1 MAYAVSE
8 KTSLIYRPRAKY
20 SLKGL
25 LSLSSWHS
33 LSPYINIAPYLPLIN
48 KHINKLVTINIGRT
62 IIVIWNHLL
71 KIQHKDSLPLY
82 TEEHQPVQVLV
93 RIIISS
99 GLNCIGQPEA
109 TLLNVSTGVK
119 VSHSGVAWGGCPPL
133 FYDFFNP
140 SSKPMPPP
148 HGAHPPLKNEA
159 PLIWKPPLPHW
170 KVKHSSMKWFLEKAQ

>member
-62 IIVIWNHLL
+62 IIIIWNHLL

-119 VSHSGVAWGGCPPL
+119 VSHSGVAWGGAPPYSMI
-133 FYDFFNP
+133 FSTPHQNQC
-140 SSKPMPPP
+140 PP

>member
-119 VSHSGVAWGGCPPL
+119 VSHSGVAWGGVPPL

-148 HGAHPPLKNEA
+148 WGTPPT
-159 PLIWKPPLPHW
+159 
-170 KVKHSSMKWFLEKAQ
+170 

>member
-119 VSHSGVAWGGCPPL
+119 VSHSGVAWGVSPPPIL
-133 FYDFFNP
+133 WFFQPLIKTNAPPMGHTPHLKMKPP
-140 SSKPMPPP
+140 SSENPPSP
-148 HGAHPPLKNEA
+148 TEKWS
-159 PLIWKPPLPHW
+159 ILPW
-170 KVKHSSMKWFLEKAQ
+170 NDS

>member
-119 VSHSGVAWGGCPPL
+119 VSHSGVAWGGVPPPIL
-133 FYDFFNP
+133 WFFQPLIKTNAPPMGHTPHLKMKPP
-140 SSKPMPPP
+140 SSENPPSP
-148 HGAHPPLKNEA
+148 TEKWS
-159 PLIWKPPLPHW
+159 ILPW
-170 KVKHSSMKWFLEKAQ
+170 NDS